1 MKEFITILVILI
13 LIFGGAYLTSKY
25 LSTTTNELIKDI
37 DDFQDEVFKA
47 QETEN
52 REEMIKQAK
61 LIEEK
66 WNELEQGWGIIVLH
80 NELDNIKASICKLN
94 SNAEYGEFAD
104 CLEETQKLKFFIAHI
119 KEKEEFSLINIF

>member
-25 LSTTTNELIKDI
+25 LNSTVDELIKDI
-37 DDFQDEVFKA
+37 DGFESDVIKA
-47 QETEN
+47 KTTEN
-52 REEMIKQAK
+52 RDEMVKQAK
-61 LIEEK
+61 LIKEK
-66 WNELEQGWGIIVLH
+66 WEEIEQGWGIIVLH
-80 NELDNIKASICKLN
+80 NELDNIKSSICKLS

-104 CLEETQKLKFFIAHI
+104 CLEETQKLRFFIEHI